1 MAHGENIF
9 GASMPEG
16 RTNYAG
22 MVHTQTFGGRDSFLK
37 PRFLPEVLRRYPT
50 GNVKLTAI
58 IDSMMRKKTTST
70 DIGFTIENIRYPTLT
85 LVSDMPPATSHQAS
99 TIEVDDVTSIL
110 PNMIFVLGAFGEQVM
125 VTDIVGDHQVVVI
138 RGMGT
143 TRAFGAPAGTQML
156 FAGNAFEEG
165 SLRPLGMMSGME
177 KLFTQTQIFRNG
189 WATTETMHAVATAQG
204 INVTSRSKADASYY
218 HATDIESAVMF
229 GQQSNMVIR
238 GKPQRTFSGLVDVV
252 RYNAPQN
259 IINVDGDMNYD
270 DLCSVFE
277 MFGDVQIGENPSTS
291 RIIYGDKTFV
301 TAFHQLGM
309 KYGHLM
315 RMTTDS
321 SDSFGQ
327 RFRQFVTPRMTFN
340 VYEHPLFSIRR
351 MPKGMAIVVD
361 PSTME
366 LHYLRDTRVSY
377 FNATE
382 SGAYDSMS
390 VDGGVDARGGDF
402 LSELGFVCTN
412 PAANGIV
419 YGFTGAKC
427 NASC

>member
-9 GASMPEG
+9 GSELPRG
-16 RTNYAG
+16 RVDYAG
-22 MVHTQTFGGRDSFLK
+22 MMHTQTFGGRDSFLR

-50 GNVKLTAI
+50 GTVKLTAI
-58 IDSMMRKKTTST
+58 IDSMARKTTTST
-70 DIGFTIENIRYPTLT
+70 DIGYNIENIRYPMLH
-85 LVSDMPPATSHQAS
+85 LVADMAPATQHQAS
-99 TIEVDDVTSIL
+99 TIEVDDVTSVL
-110 PNMIFVLGAFGEQVM
+110 PNMIFTLGPLGEQVM
-125 VTDIVGDHQVVVI
+125 ITDIVGDHQVVVI

-143 TRAFGAPAGTQML
+143 TRAFGAPAGTQMQ

-189 WATTETMHAVATAQG
+189 WATTETMHAVAAAQG
-204 INVTSRSKADASYY
+204 INVTSASKVDASYR

-229 GQQSNMVIR
+229 GQQSNLVVR
-238 GKPQRTFSGLVDVV
+238 GKPQRTFSGLVDTI

-270 DLCSVFE
+270 DLCAVFE
-277 MFGDVQIGENPSTS
+277 MFGDVQIGENPSMN
-291 RIIYGDKTFV
+291 RIIYGDRSFV
-301 TAFHQLGM
+301 NAFHQLGM

-327 RFRQFVTPRMTFN
+327 RFRQFITPRMSFN
-340 VYEHPLFSIRR
+340 VYEHPLFSVRN

-361 PSTME
+361 PSTLE

-377 FNATE
+377 FNAKET
-382 SGAYDSMS
+382 GAYDTMS

-412 PAANGIV
+412 PAANGLV

-427 NASC
+427 HANC

>member
-1 MAHGENIF
+1 MANGENIF
-9 GASMPEG
+9 GSALPEG
-16 RTNYAG
+16 RANYAG
-22 MVHTQTFGGRDSFLK
+22 MVHTQTYGGRDSFLK
-37 PRFLPEVLRRYPT
+37 PRFLPEVLRRYPS

-58 IDSMMRKKTTST
+58 IDSMARKKTTST
-70 DIGFTIENIRYPTLT
+70 DIGFMIENIHYPTLT
-85 LVSDMPPATSHQAS
+85 LASDMPAATQHQAS
-99 TIEVDDVTSIL
+99 TIEVDDATAIL
-110 PNMIFVLGAFGEQVM
+110 PNMIFILGAFGEQVM
-125 VTDIVGDHQVVVI
+125 VTDIVGDHQIVVI

-156 FAGNAFEEG
+156 FAGNAFEDG

-204 INVTSRSKADASYY
+204 MNVTLGSKSDASYR
-218 HATDIESAVMF
+218 HAMDIESAVMF

-270 DLCSVFE
+270 DMCNVFE
-277 MFGDVQIGENPSTS
+277 MFGDVQIGENPSTN
-291 RIIYGDKTFV
+291 RIIYGDKSFV

-309 KYGHLM
+309 KYGQLM

-340 VYEHPLFSIRR
+340 VYEHPLFSVRR

-361 PSTME
+361 PSTLE

-382 SGAYDSMS
+382 TGAYDTMS

-427 NASC
+427 NANC